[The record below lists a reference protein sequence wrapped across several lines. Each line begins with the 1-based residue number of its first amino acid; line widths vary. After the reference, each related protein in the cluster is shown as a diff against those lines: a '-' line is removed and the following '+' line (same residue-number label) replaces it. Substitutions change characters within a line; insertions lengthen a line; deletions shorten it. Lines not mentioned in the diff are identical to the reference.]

1 MTVEFKG
8 IGVVPGTAVGSIR
21 RVEHSLTAALAAYV
35 SGAPE
40 NENKKIL
47 AAQTAIA
54 ARLSAQAAACSADGQ
69 SLQADI
75 LTTQQ
80 MMVQDPML
88 TEEMQHKTAAGI
100 SAPQAVLTAAE
111 AAAAVF
117 DAMDDAYLRAR
128 AADVRCVGQAM
139 ARQVLGI
146 PEMDFSRE
154 EAVILAGVTIESS
167 LLASLPSGR
176 LVGILLGEG
185 SRTSHAVILA
195 RALSLPTIVGVGK
208 FLPQLRDG
216 DEVLLDGEQG
226 LVQLQPTAE
235 QAALAA
241 AARRQQELLQAQN
254 AALRDLPAATPDGV
268 RVSLLAN
275 VGTPAEIAPALE
287 KGAEGIGLFRS
298 EILFLG
304 RASLPTEEEQYMAY
318 RTAVENCRGKRCVF
332 RTLDIGGDKP
342 LPYLDL
348 PTEGN
353 PFLGWRAIRISLE
366 RPDLFQPQLRAI
378 LRAGAYGPVAVL
390 LPMVVSAA
398 EVMKARQ
405 QLEKARADLLAEGIA
420 CADAVPLGLM
430 IETPAAALTAKI
442 LAKQVDF
449 FSIGTN
455 DLIQYTLAAD
465 RGNPKVSC
473 LYSPFHP
480 AVLRLIAQTIDAG
493 RAAGIPVGMC
503 GEMAGDPDAAVLLLA
518 MGISELSMT
527 AASIPPVKAKLRQV
541 TAGRAKEILDIV
553 LAMDDA
559 AAIEN
564 YLSMVLK

>member
-1 MTVEFKG
+1 MTVEFRG
-8 IGVVPGTAVGSIR
+8 AGVVPGTAVGSIR
-21 RVEHSLTAALAAYV
+21 RVENSLTAALAAYV

-54 ARLSAQAAACSADGQ
+54 ARLSAQAAACSAAGQ

-88 TEEMQHKTAAGI
+88 TEEMQHQTAAGI

-111 AAAAVF
+111 EAAAVF
-117 DAMDDAYLRAR
+117 DAMDDEYLRAR

-275 VGTPAEIAPALE
+275 VGTPAEIEPALE

-420 CADAVPLGLM
+420 CADIVPLGLM

-442 LAKQVDF
+442 LAKQADF